1 MHKSIIISQKDY
13 NILIKTLDRASF
25 VDPVQKECL
34 SKLLFELERATIVSD
49 GEVPANIVRLGSV
62 VDIKTPIGIKDG
74 LTLVLPEEADFNRK
88 LISVISP
95 LGSAVLG
102 YEEGDVVQWPLR
114 NGVHQITIDRVH
126 ACKNDLVGAYKGVT
140 KQLKL

>member
-49 GEVPANIVRLGSV
+49 DAVPANIVRLGSV
-62 VDIKTPIGIKDG
+62 VDIKTPIGMKDG

-95 LGSAVLG
+95 LGSALLG

-114 NGVHQITIDRVH
+114 NGTQAIMIRKVESSVSSAINGHKRSN
-126 ACKNDLVGAYKGVT
+126 AMS
-140 KQLKL
+140 

>member
-49 GEVPANIVRLGSV
+49 DAVPANIVRLGSV
-62 VDIKTPIGIKDG
+62 VDIKTPIGMKDG

-95 LGSAVLG
+95 LGSALLG

-114 NGVHQITIDRVH
+114 NG
-126 ACKNDLVGAYKGVT
+126 
-140 KQLKL
+140 KQAIMIRKVESSVSSAINGHKRSNAMS